1 MTKRDHQAREYAAEA
16 DGAPDLTEA
25 GRAARIAEFLREHG
39 HDRAAACV
47 ISWQDQAAR
56 LHAAM
61 RRHNDAMA
69 ELLEKYYALR
79 DKPREFDRE
88 GKPPAESSD

>member
-1 MTKRDHQAREYAAEA
+1 MTKRDAQAREYAAEA
-16 DGAPDLTEA
+16 LADSETEA
-25 GRAARIAEFLREHG
+25 QLAARIADFLCLHKRPRCG
-39 HDRAAACV
+39 AYV

-56 LHAAM
+56 LHARLRQQDNAM
-61 RRHNDAMA
+61 Q
-69 ELLEKYYALR
+69 ELLVKYYALR

>member
-1 MTKRDHQAREYAAEA
+1 MTKRDTQAREYAKEA
-16 DGAPDLTEA
+16 LADSETEA
-25 GRAARIAEFLREHG
+25 QLAARIADFLRLHRRPRCG
-39 HDRAAACV
+39 AYV

-69 ELLEKYYALR
+69 ELLAKYYTLR
-79 DKPREFDRE
+79 DGPPRHYDRE